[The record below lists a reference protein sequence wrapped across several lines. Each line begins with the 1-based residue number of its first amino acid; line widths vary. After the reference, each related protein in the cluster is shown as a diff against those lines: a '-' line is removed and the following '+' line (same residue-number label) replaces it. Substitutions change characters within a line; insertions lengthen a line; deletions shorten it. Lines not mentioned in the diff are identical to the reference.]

1 MEIVAVSE
9 PDKTGRQQD
18 GTFAP
23 GVSGNP
29 AGRSKGSR
37 HRVSTLVDGMIE
49 HEAEALT
56 QKALELAKG
65 GHERLLVA
73 CLDRL
78 APVRKSR
85 PIQLDLPSVET
96 AGNILKA
103 QAVVVGAVARGELD
117 TSEGKAMADIL
128 ETKRRA
134 LGAVEFDKRI
144 TALETSETRR

>member
-1 MEIVAVSE
+1 M
-9 PDKTGRQQD
+9 
-18 GTFAP
+18 
-23 GVSGNP
+23 
-29 AGRSKGSR
+29 
-37 HRVSTLVDGMIE
+37 LVDSMIE

-56 QKALELAKG
+56 TKALELAKDE
-65 GHERLLVA
+65 HERLLVA

-85 PIQLDLPSVET
+85 PIRLDLPSVET
-96 AGNILKA
+96 AENILKA

-134 LGAVEFDKRI
+134 LETVEFDKRI

>member
-1 MEIVAVSE
+1 MTTAA
-9 PDKTGRQQD
+9 KTDRKQRGRPFQKGQ
-18 GTFAP
+18 
-23 GVSGNP
+23 SGNP
-29 AGRSKGSR
+29 RGRPQGSR
-37 HRVSTLVDGMIE
+37 HKVSMLVDSMIE

-56 QKALELAKG
+56 TKALELAKDE
-65 GHERLLVA
+65 HERLLVA

-85 PIQLDLPSVET
+85 PIRLDLPSVET
-96 AGNILKA
+96 AENILKA

-117 TSEGKAMADIL
+117 TDEAKAMADIL

-134 LGAVEFDKRI
+134 LETVEFDKRI